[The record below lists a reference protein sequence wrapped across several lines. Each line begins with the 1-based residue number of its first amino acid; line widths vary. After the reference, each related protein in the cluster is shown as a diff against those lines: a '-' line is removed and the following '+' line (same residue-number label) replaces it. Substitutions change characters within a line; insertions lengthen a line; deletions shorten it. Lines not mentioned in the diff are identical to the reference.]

1 MRRFH
6 VLLFTFLLALIQLS
20 FAHKPIRNASLQKN
34 NLRMNETLRTF
45 NGKIDARS
53 GVIRYLYAQKV
64 GGYTGTAENIA
75 RAFINDRAQ
84 RFGVDVTRNELKTI
98 AVKKSRGGVSV
109 LFDQQ
114 YKGIPVFASRV
125 VITLNKNN
133 EVTFAASA
141 FRPVK
146 TEIATRASISES
158 QAVTAA
164 RNYLQVSGKLIGR
177 QYAEQSIFETADK
190 GFRLCWRVVVPT
202 EAPMGDWEIFVNA
215 ETGAIEHVKDMMMYH
230 NGKGLVWDPDPLT
243 TAGVTYGGAY
253 KDNND
258 ADSNE
263 LNDERMEVV
272 LKDITYDGSVYKLEG
287 PYAVL
292 KDWESP
298 SDNFPEP
305 ADSSQFRFT
314 RNQQNFESVMAYY
327 HVDKSTRHLILDL
340 GYDEPK
346 QHNFE
351 VDPHGLSGDDNSHY
365 VSSDNYLALGEGG
378 VDDAEDAD
386 VIWHEHAHSF
396 QTNLT
401 GGMSY
406 SGETMSLQEG
416 SSDYWAASYSRIT
429 NDYNWGYVFS
439 WDGHNEFWNGRR
451 CDLDWVYPDD
461 YVSGHDGGQ
470 IWSSALMDIWPQ
482 VGREVTD
489 TDFIES
495 HYIWGYD
502 PGLQDAAQAYIQ
514 ADENVYGGAHKSIII
529 DAFDAH
535 GLVNKEDYMAT
546 ITHTPL
552 TDSEESATGYEV
564 VATITAGADPLDPN
578 RMWVVYGVSALTDSV
593 LMSPTG
599 NTNKYMGTIPDLGN
613 NIDIQYYISVIDSG
627 DNVSNDPTN
636 APTDYHSFHVGP
648 DTENPVIT
656 HTALGD
662 QALATWPAT
671 VTATVTDNMGV
682 DTVICYY
689 QVNGTDNLSTFPLL
703 NTSGDTYE
711 ADFPIAASALSI
723 GDTVHY
729 YIFARDISSNQN
741 TSREPASGFIS
752 FLIVDSKGSVLIVDD
767 DPNGSKVDDSGKTP
781 VSRSKDS
788 YGKSA
793 DNIKTWLDELGYTTE
808 EVTVSVALNKD
819 FSSYDLIISS
829 SGANT
834 SPVSDSNYRDKLEN
848 WVADGSHKLLIEGG
862 ELGYDAISNP
872 GYPSF
877 ASNVLHATT
886 WKSDNSGNLQVVSGQ
901 SSHPIA
907 STPNA
912 LPSSIGVSYS
922 GYGDQDGVTP
932 DANSYIVYEPANQTA
947 NAGILV
953 YDNDS
958 DETSAQIVYFA
969 HNLDAITNSSD
980 AKNLLEN
987 TVAYLLATPKG
998 VISGTVDLTN
1008 TEDDSDVSVYL
1019 SGDAMDST
1027 LTDVSGYYEFSGLSD
1042 GVYTVK
1048 VHKDGYTTTD
1058 SVHSGLTVNQD
1069 TVANNNYSL
1078 DPIVSAISGKNGNG
1092 IPSSYALR
1100 QNFPNPFN
1108 PTTTIRYQLP
1118 QASQVTLTV
1127 YNALGQKVA
1136 ELVNRTQQAGYYSV
1150 RINARQFA
1158 SGVYFYKLAAAE
1170 FVQMRKMLLVK

>member
-1 MRRFH
+1 MRRFY
-6 VLLFTFLLALIQLS
+6 VFLLIFLFAALQLG
-20 FAHKPIRNASLQKN
+20 FAHKPIPTSSLQKN
-34 NLRMNETLRTF
+34 NIRTNKLLRTF
-45 NGKIDARS
+45 NGKIDAQS

-64 GGYTGTAENIA
+64 GGYSGNAETIA
-75 RAFINDRAQ
+75 RAFINDRAE
-84 RFGVDVTRNELKTI
+84 RFGVDVTSDALKTV
-98 AVKKSRGGVSV
+98 AVKKTQGGTSV
-109 LFDQQ
+109 FFDQQ
-114 YKGIPVFASRV
+114 YKGIPVYASRM
-125 VITLNKNN
+125 VITLNKKN
-133 EVTFAASA
+133 EVTFAASKY
-141 FRPVK
+141 RPVK
-146 TEIATRASISES
+146 KPFSTQVSVS
-158 QAVTAA
+158 QAQAISVA
-164 RNYLQVSGKLIGR
+164 RDYLQVSGKLIGR
-177 QYAEQSIFETADK
+177 QYAEQTILETANK
-190 GFRLCWRVVVPT
+190 GFQLCWRVVVPT
-202 EAPMGDWEIFVNA
+202 EAPMGDWEVFVNTA
-215 ETGAIEHVKDMMMYH
+215 TGTIVHVKDMMMYH
-230 NGKGLVWDPDPLT
+230 DGKGLVWDPDPLT

-263 LNDERMEVV
+263 LNNERMEVV
-272 LKDITYDGSVYKLEG
+272 LKDITYSGGVYKLEG

-298 SDNFPEP
+298 SDTFPEL

-314 RNQQNFESVMAYY
+314 RNEQGFESVMAYY

-365 VSSDNYLALGEGG
+365 VTSDNYLALGEGG
-378 VDDAEDAD
+378 VDDSEDAD

-416 SSDYWAASYSRIT
+416 SSDYWAASYSRAT

-451 CDLDWVYPDD
+451 CDLDWVYPTD

-489 TDFIES
+489 KDFIET

-552 TDSEESATGYEV
+552 TDSEESASGYDV
-564 VATITAGADPLDPN
+564 VAIITAGADPLDPN
-578 RMWVVYGVSALTDSV
+578 RMWVVYGVSALTDSI
-593 LMSPTG
+593 LMAPTA
-599 NTNKYMGTIPDLGN
+599 NANEYMATIPDLGN
-613 NIDIQYYISVIDSG
+613 NIDIEYYISVIDSG
-627 DNVSNDPTN
+627 DNVSSDPTD
-636 APTDYHSFHVGP
+636 APTSYHSFHVGP
-648 DTENPVIT
+648 DTENPVIA
-656 HTALGD
+656 HTALTD

-671 VTATVTDNMGV
+671 VTAMVTDNMGV

-711 ADFPIAASALSI
+711 ADFPISASSLSV
-723 GDTVHY
+723 GDSVHY
-729 YIFARDISSNQN
+729 YIYAQDISTNQN

-752 FLIVDSKGSVLIVDD
+752 FEIIDSKGSVLIIDD
-767 DPNGSKVDDSGKTP
+767 DPSGKQDSDPKGT
-781 VSRSKDS
+781 VIRSKDS

-793 DNIKTWLDELGYTTE
+793 DNIKTWLDDLGYTTE
-808 EVTVSVALNKD
+808 EVTVAVALNKD
-819 FSSYDLIISS
+819 FTSYDLIISS

-848 WVADGSHKLLIEGG
+848 WVADGSHKLLVEGG
-862 ELGYDAISNP
+862 EVGYDAISSP

-886 WKSDNSGNLQVVSGQ
+886 WKSDNSGNLQMVSGQ
-901 SSHPIA
+901 SSHPIVT
-907 STPNA
+907 TPNT
-912 LPSSIGVSYS
+912 LPSSMGVSYS
-922 GYGDQDGVTP
+922 AYGDQDAVTP
-932 DANSYIVYEPANQTA
+932 DANSYIVYEPANQNG
-947 NAGILV
+947 NAGVLV

-969 HNLDAITNSSD
+969 HNLDANTSSTE

-998 VISGTVDLTN
+998 AISGSVDLTD

-1019 SGDAMDST
+1019 SGDATDTT
-1027 LTDVSGYYEFSGLSD
+1027 LTDASGYYEFTGLTD
-1042 GVYTVK
+1042 GVYTVR
-1048 VHKDGYTTTD
+1048 VHKDGYTTAD

-1078 DPIVSAISGKNGNG
+1078 EPIVSDITDKYGNG
-1092 IPSSYALR
+1092 LPTEYALQ
-1100 QNFPNPFN
+1100 QNYPNPFN
-1108 PTTTIRYQLP
+1108 PTTTIRYQIP
-1118 QASQVTLTV
+1118 KSGHVTLNV

-1136 ELVNRTQQAGYYSV
+1136 ELLNRTQQAGFYSV
-1150 RINARQFA
+1150 QIDARQFA
-1158 SGVYFYKLAAAE
+1158 SGVYFYKLVSGK
-1170 FVQMRKMLLVK
+1170 FLQMRKMLLLK

>member
-1 MRRFH
+1 MRK
-6 VLLFTFLLALIQLS
+6 LSYFTFVILFMLLQTAL
-20 FAHKPIRNASLQKN
+20 AHKPVTISHLQKN
-34 NLRMNETLRTF
+34 NIHRDHLLKTY
-45 NGKIDARS
+45 NGKIAEGS
-53 GVIRYLYAQKV
+53 GIIRYLYAQRI
-64 GGYTGTAENIA
+64 GGYSGDAETIA
-75 RAFINDRAQ
+75 RAFLNDRAE
-84 RFGVDVTRNELKTI
+84 RFGIDFTSDVLKTI
-98 AVKKSRGGVSV
+98 AVKKTQGGTSV
-109 LFDQQ
+109 FFDQL
-114 YKGIPVFASRV
+114 YKGIPVYASRM

-133 EVTFAASA
+133 EITFAASK

-146 TEIATRASISES
+146 SAVALSTALSES
-158 QAVTAA
+158 QAIAAA
-164 RNYLQVSGKLIGR
+164 RDYLQVSGKLIGR
-177 QYAEQSIFETADK
+177 QYAEQTILETEDK
-190 GFRLCWRVVVPT
+190 GFQLCWRVVAPT
-202 EAPMGDWEIFVNA
+202 EAPMGDWEVFVNA
-215 ETGAIEHVKDMMMYH
+215 ATGGIEHVKDMMMYH

-258 ADSNE
+258 ADSDE
-263 LNDERMEVV
+263 LNDERMEVI
-272 LKDITYDGSVYKLEG
+272 LRDITYEGGLYKLKG

-298 SDNFPEP
+298 TDTFPELT
-305 ADSSQFRFT
+305 DSSQFRFT
-314 RNQQNFESVMAYY
+314 RNEQNFESVMAYY

-340 GYDEPK
+340 GYDEAK

-378 VDDAEDAD
+378 VDDSEDAD

-416 SSDYWAASYSRIT
+416 CSDYWAASYSRIT

-489 TDFIES
+489 KDFIEA

-535 GLVNKEDYMAT
+535 GLVNKEDYMAS

-552 TDSEESATGYEV
+552 TDSEESATGYDV

-593 LMSPTG
+593 LMMPTG
-599 NTNKYMGTIPDLGN
+599 NTNEYMGTIPDLGN
-613 NIDIQYYISVIDSG
+613 NIDIHYYISVIDSG
-627 DNVSNDPTN
+627 DNVSNDPAN

-656 HTALGD
+656 HTALDD
-662 QALATWPAT
+662 QPLATWPAT

-689 QVNGTDNLSTFPLL
+689 EVNGTNNLSAFPLL
-703 NTSGDTYE
+703 NTSGDTYK

-723 GDTVHY
+723 GDTVNY
-729 YIFARDISSNQN
+729 YIFARDISTNQN
-741 TSREPASGFIS
+741 TSREPVSGFIS
-752 FLIVDSKGSVLIVDD
+752 FQIIDSKGSVLIVDD
-767 DPNGSKVDDSGKTP
+767 DPSGKQDNDP
-781 VSRSKDS
+781 KGSVIRSKDS

-808 EVTVSVALNKD
+808 EVTVAQALNKD

-848 WVADGSHKLLIEGG
+848 WVADGSHKLLVEGG
-862 ELGYDAISNP
+862 EVGYDAISTP

-901 SSHPIA
+901 STHPIA
-907 STPNA
+907 TTPNT
-912 LPSSIGVSYS
+912 LPSPIGISYS
-922 GYGDQDGVTP
+922 AYGDQDAVTP
-932 DANSYIVYEPANQTA
+932 EANAYIVYEPANKA
-947 NAGILV
+947 DNAGILV

-969 HNLDAITNSSD
+969 HNLDAISNSSE
-980 AKNLLEN
+980 AKELLEN

-998 VISGTVDLTN
+998 VISGTVDLTD
-1008 TEDDSDVSVYL
+1008 TSDDSGVSVYL
-1019 SGDAMDST
+1019 SGSMSDT
-1027 LTDVSGYYEFSGLSD
+1027 TQTNTSGYYEFTGLTSGTYS
-1042 GVYTVK
+1042 VT
-1048 VHKDGYTTTD
+1048 VHKEGYYTAD
-1058 SVHSGLTVNQD
+1058 SVHSGLSVNQD
-1069 TVANNNYSL
+1069 TVANNNYSM
-1078 DPIVSAISGKNGNG
+1078 DPVISDISGKAGNG
-1092 IPSSYALR
+1092 LPTEYALQ

-1118 QASQVTLTV
+1118 AAGQVTLNV

-1136 ELVNRTQQAGYYSV
+1136 ELVNRNQQAGYYRV
-1150 RINARQFA
+1150 QINAQHFA
-1158 SGVYFYKLAAAE
+1158 SGVYFYKLVSGK
-1170 FVQMRKMLLVK
+1170 FVQMRKMLLLK

>member
-1 MRRFH
+1 MRNLY
-6 VLLFTFLLALIQLS
+6 VLTSVILFVLFQAAL
-20 FAHKPIRNASLQKN
+20 AHKPVTVSHLQKN
-34 NLRMNETLRTF
+34 NIYKDHLLKTY
-45 NGKIDARS
+45 NGKIAEGS
-53 GVIRYLYAQKV
+53 GIIRYLYAQKI
-64 GGYTGTAENIA
+64 GGYNGDAEAIA
-75 RAFINDRAQ
+75 RAFLNDRAE
-84 RFGVDVTRNELKTI
+84 RFGIDFTSDALKTV
-98 AVKKSRGGVSV
+98 AVKKTQGGTSV
-109 LFDQQ
+109 FFDQQ
-114 YKGIPVFASRV
+114 YKGVPVYASRI

-133 EVTFAASA
+133 EITFAASK

-146 TEIATRASISES
+146 SAVSLSGALSEGQAIA
-158 QAVTAA
+158 AA
-164 RNYLQVSGKLIGR
+164 RDYLQVSGKLIGR
-177 QYAEQSIFETADK
+177 QYAEQTILQTADK
-190 GFRLCWRVVVPT
+190 RFQLCWRVVVPT
-202 EAPMGDWEIFVNA
+202 EAPMGDWEVFVNA
-215 ETGAIEHVKDMMMYH
+215 ASGSIEHVKDMMMYH
-230 NGKGLVWDPDPLT
+230 DGKGLVWDPDPLT

-272 LKDITYDGSVYKLEG
+272 LKDITYEGGVYKLKG

-298 SDNFPEP
+298 SDTFPEP

-314 RNQQNFESVMAYY
+314 RNEQNFESVMAYY

-378 VDDAEDAD
+378 VDDSEDAD

-416 SSDYWAASYSRIT
+416 SSDYWAASYSRAT

-489 TDFIES
+489 KDFIET

-535 GLVNKEDYMAT
+535 GLVNKEDYMAS
-546 ITHTPL
+546 ISHTPL
-552 TDSEESATGYEV
+552 SDSEESATGYDV
-564 VATITAGADPLDPN
+564 LATITAGADPLDPN
-578 RMWVVYGVSALTDSV
+578 RMWVIYGVSALTDSV
-593 LMSPTG
+593 LMTPTG
-599 NTNKYMGTIPDLGN
+599 NTNEYMGTIPDLGN
-613 NIDIQYYISVIDSG
+613 NIDIRYYISVIDSG
-627 DNVSNDPTN
+627 DNVSNDPAN
-636 APTDYHSFHVGP
+636 APTDYHEFHVGP

-656 HTALGD
+656 HTALDD
-662 QALATWPAT
+662 QPLATWPAT

-689 QVNGTDNLSTFPLL
+689 EVNGTSNLSTFPLL
-703 NTSGDTYE
+703 NTSGNTYE

-723 GDTVHY
+723 GDTVNY
-729 YIFARDISSNQN
+729 YIFARDVSTNQN
-741 TSREPASGFIS
+741 TSREPVSGFIS
-752 FLIVDSKGSVLIVDD
+752 FKIIDSKGTVLIVDD
-767 DPNGSKVDDSGKTP
+767 DPSGKQENDP
-781 VSRSKDS
+781 KGPAERSKDS

-793 DNIKTWLDELGYTTE
+793 DNIKTWLDEMGYTTE
-808 EVTVSVALNKD
+808 EVTVSEALNKD

-848 WVADGSHKLLIEGG
+848 WVADGAHKLLIEGG
-862 ELGYDAISNP
+862 EVGYDAISTP

-877 ASNVLHATT
+877 ASNVLHATS

-901 SSHPIA
+901 SAHPIVT
-907 STPNA
+907 TPNS
-912 LPSSIGVSYS
+912 LPASIGVSYS
-922 GYGDQDGVTP
+922 AYGDQDAVTP
-932 DANSYIVYEPANQTA
+932 DANSYIVYEPADKA
-947 NAGILV
+947 GNAGILV

-958 DETSAQIVYFA
+958 DDTSAQIVYFA
-969 HNLDAITNSSD
+969 HNLDAITNSSE
-980 AKNLLEN
+980 AKDLLEN
-987 TVAYLLATPKG
+987 TVAYLLATSKG
-998 VISGTVDLTN
+998 MISGTVDLTD
-1008 TEDDSDVSVYL
+1008 TSDDSGVSVYL
-1019 SGDAMDST
+1019 SGEST
-1027 LTDVSGYYEFSGLSD
+1027 DTTQTNASGYYEFTALASGT
-1042 GVYTVK
+1042 YAVK
-1048 VHKDGYTTTD
+1048 VHKDGYTTAD
-1058 SVHSGLTVNQD
+1058 SIHSGLSVNQD
-1069 TVANNNYSL
+1069 TLANNNYSM
-1078 DPIVSAISGKNGNG
+1078 DPVISDISGKAGNG
-1092 IPSSYALR
+1092 LPTKYALQ

-1118 QASQVTLTV
+1118 HSGQVSLNV

-1136 ELVNRTQQAGYYSV
+1136 ELINRSQQAGYYSV
-1150 RINARQFA
+1150 QIDARHFA
-1158 SGVYFYKLAAAE
+1158 SGVYFYKLVSGK
-1170 FVQMRKMLLVK
+1170 FVQMRKMLLLK